1 MIKLLLRLETREF
14 TTEDRDL
21 KKMKEND
28 DLNDEDKFSR
38 RQSSAVEQRLIVRK
52 GSYPNAPLI

>member
-21 KKMKEND
+21 KKMKEN